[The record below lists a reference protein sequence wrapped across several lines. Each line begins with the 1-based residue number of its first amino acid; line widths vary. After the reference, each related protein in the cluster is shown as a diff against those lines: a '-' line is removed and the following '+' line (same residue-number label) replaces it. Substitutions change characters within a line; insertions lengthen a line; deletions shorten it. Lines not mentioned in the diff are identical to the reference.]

1 MAVAKPSFRAGFKVV
16 LASGRGFAK
25 FKPAASEGEAVTF
38 VITSA
43 CIDVKDQS
51 CIEVC
56 PVDCIYA
63 DEEDRI
69 CYVHPTECIDCAA
82 CESACPVAAIFIE
95 RDVPTE
101 AQEFIEINAL
111 YFEDK
116 DAARARVDTVADG
129 GMSIT

>member
-1 MAVAKPSFRAGFKVV
+1 M
-16 LASGRGFAK
+16 
-25 FKPAASEGEAVTF
+25 TY

-56 PVDCIYA
+56 PVDCIYT
-63 DEEDRI
+63 DEQDRI

-82 CESACPVAAIFIE
+82 CESACPVAAIFVADE
-95 RDVPTE
+95 VP
-101 AQEFIEINAL
+101 AQALVFTEINAQ

-116 DAARARVDTVADG
+116 DAARQRVDALADG
-129 GMSIT
+129 DGALI